1 MNREAVIQ
9 WYKENG
15 ITDVIEEK
23 TFNHFSVP
31 CETLP
36 QKKAN
41 VVQKQG
47 AVVQRQI
54 APGTV
59 KAEIII
65 ENKIKFKAET
75 DTGKKIEIKT
85 KETSKYTADIN
96 KQESDFNRIYQN
108 LANKYRNDNIKM
120 IKESMGTVEDS
131 IKKARELADNVKNI
145 DELKEIVENFD
156 GHLDIK
162 KLATHTVFGEGNR
175 QADIM
180 IIGEA
185 PGNNE
190 DLEGRPFCGQS
201 GQLLDAMFKSIGI
214 NREDM
219 YITNTLFWRPP
230 GNRTPTEDEINIC
243 RPFVEKHIAL
253 INPKIIIFMG
263 ATALKDLIETN
274 LTITKA
280 RRQLFNYTN
289 QYLDGKVIKTT
300 PLFHPS
306 YLLRQSNKKKDAW
319 GDLLFV
325 KKVLQEDLN

>member
-1 MNREAVIQ
+1 MNREAIIQ

-15 ITDVIEEK
+15 ITEVIEEK
-23 TFNHFSVP
+23 TFNHFSVS
-31 CETLP
+31 CETSPKKSQPVL
-36 QKKAN
+36 QKPNYIVEKQIPSETIKAE
-41 VVQKQG
+41 VIVESK
-47 AVVQRQI
+47 I
-54 APGTV
+54 KV
-59 KAEIII
+59 KAET
-65 ENKIKFKAET
+65 N
-75 DTGKKIEIKT
+75 TGEKIEIKT
-85 KETSKYTADIN
+85 KETSKYSVDVN
-96 KQESDFNRIYQN
+96 KKEFNFNYIYQN
-108 LANKYRNDNIKM
+108 LANKYRNDNMKI
-120 IKESMGTVEDS
+120 IKEDMGSVEDS
-131 IKKARELADNVKNI
+131 IKKARELANNSNNI
-145 DELKEIVENFD
+145 DELRTVVENFD
-156 GHLDIK
+156 NHLDIK

-175 QADIM
+175 KADIM

-201 GQLLDAMFKSIGI
+201 GQLLDAMFRAIGI

-230 GNRTPTEDEINIC
+230 GNRTPTEDEISIC

-253 INPKIIIFMG
+253 INPKIIVFMG

-280 RRQLFNYTN
+280 RKQLFNYTN
-289 QYLDGKVIKTT
+289 QYLDGKIIKTT

-306 YLLRQSNKKKDAW
+306 YLLRQSNKKKDTW

-325 KKVLQEDLN
+325 KKILC

>member
-1 MNREAVIQ
+1 MNREALIQ
-9 WYKENG
+9 WYIDNG
-15 ITDVIEEK
+15 IVDVIEDE

-31 CETLP
+31 CETE
-36 QKKAN
+36 KSKALI
-41 VVQKQG
+41 QKQG
-47 AVVQRQI
+47 VIMQKPTPINGVR
-54 APGTV
+54 
-59 KAEIII
+59 AEVIV
-65 ENKIKFKAET
+65 ENKIKVKAET
-75 DTGKKIEIKT
+75 NSGEKIEIKT
-85 KETSKYTADIN
+85 KETSRYTINDSN
-96 KQESDFNRIYQN
+96 KQEFNFNYIYQN
-108 LANKYRNDNIKM
+108 LANKYRNDNMKI
-120 IKESMGTVEDS
+120 IKETMTTVEDS
-131 IKKARELADNVKNI
+131 IAEARKLADNANTI
-145 DELKEIVENFD
+145 DELRAVVENFD

-175 QADIM
+175 EADIM

-201 GQLLDAMFKSIGI
+201 GQLLDAMFKSIGV

-253 INPKIIIFMG
+253 INPKIIVFMG

-274 LTITKA
+274 LTITRA
-280 RRQLFNYTN
+280 RRQLFDYTN
-289 QYLDGKVIKTT
+289 QYLNGKVIKTT

-306 YLLRQSNKKKDAW
+306 YLLRQSSKKKDAW

-325 KKVLQEDLN
+325 KKNIV

>member
-36 QKKAN
+36 QKKADTI
-41 VVQKQG
+41 QRQR
-47 AVVQRQI
+47 AIVQRQA
-54 APGTV
+54 APGTI
-59 KAEIII
+59 KAEVTV
-65 ENKIKFKAET
+65 ENKIKVKAET
-75 DTGKKIEIKT
+75 NTGEKIEIKT
-85 KETSKYTADIN
+85 RETSKYTVDVN
-96 KQESDFNRIYQN
+96 KQEFNFNYIYQN
-108 LANKYRNDNIKM
+108 LANKYRNDNMKM
-120 IKESMGTVEDS
+120 IKENMGTVEDS
-131 IKKARELADNVKNI
+131 IKKARDLADNSNNI
-145 DELKEIVENFD
+145 DELREAVENFD

-175 QADIM
+175 EADIM

-201 GQLLDAMFKSIGI
+201 GQLLDAMFKAIGV

-253 INPKIIIFMG
+253 INPKIIVFMG

-274 LTITKA
+274 LTITRA
-280 RRQLFNYTN
+280 RRQLFDYTN
-289 QYLDGKVIKTT
+289 QYLDGRVIKTT

-325 KKVLQEDLN
+325 KKILQENIN